1 MEASFRHNHT
11 DIAHTDFL
19 LAICSVFKNLDY
31 FLQTHPSFIFFFNLS
46 ILVLFIKGSVSQ
58 FSQSAS

>member
-19 LAICSVFKNLDY
+19 LAICSVFKNLDF
-31 FLQTHPSFIFFFNLS
+31 FLQTHPSFIFFFQLFDTS
-46 ILVLFIKGSVSQ
+46 IVY
-58 FSQSAS
+58 